1 MSGAESVALAVPR
14 ATLQERRPHIREAEG
29 EPRSSVRS
37 SFAARS
43 LKKKLKNN
51 RKPGTVERC
60 AGAFHEKIEPRFL
73 YFAIVVSFLFLRGCR
88 IV

>member
-1 MSGAESVALAVPR
+1 MALAVPR

-51 RKPGTVERC
+51 RVPLSVVR
-60 AGAFHEKIEPRFL
+60 EPFTRKSNHG
-73 YFAIVVSFLFLRGCR
+73 SFILRL
-88 IV
+88 